1 MKIRYVGPGVRI
13 IEQYRWDDTNGKVVD
28 VIEADL
34 AANLLTYPYPQ
45 FELVNDEPLL
55 MIDGIGPQTAAEL
68 ALAGVATINQLAAL
82 KDPDIRRVADSIHGS
97 QRQVKGWVKQAR
109 ARPDHAAGGGP

>member
-1 MKIRYVGPGVRI
+1 MRSRYLGPGARI
-13 IEQYRWDDTNGKVVD
+13 IEQYRWDDANGKVVD

-55 MIDGIGPQTAAEL
+55 TIDGIGPQTAAEL
-68 ALAGVATINQLAAL
+68 ALAGVATVDQLAGL
-82 KDPDIRRVADSIHGS
+82 SDSEMKRVADSIHGS
-97 QRQVKGWVKQAR
+97 LRQVKGWVKQAR
-109 ARPDHAAGGGP
+109 ARPGGEP